1 MKTQA
6 FRYGRDARRR
16 SLRGHIAAARLAVPN
31 AKVIPMKRR
40 PLIISLL
47 CLCLLLSGCRN
58 AAPTASSPSAVV
70 VGFSQLGSESG
81 WRIGNTA
88 SMEQAAKRWG
98 FGLML
103 DNANQ
108 RQDKQIAAIRS
119 FISYQVDVIV
129 FSPIVETGWDNVL
142 REARQAGIPVI
153 LTDRMVD
160 VADDTLY
167 TAYIGAD
174 FLAEGRR
181 AGAFLI
187 KKADALGAEHLN
199 IVEITGTE
207 DSTPM
212 RDRQAGFLQA
222 IAGDGRF
229 TVLESITGDFL
240 RSKGRECMRS
250 LLDKY
255 GAAGIDVVYSHND
268 AMTLG
273 ALDVLDE
280 AGIVPGRDIVLISV
294 DGEQAAVDE
303 LVKGR
308 INCIVECTPHL
319 GDDVMAQVDAL
330 TKGRTIPKTIHP
342 EETVFTE
349 FDDLTGIGPRGY

>member
-1 MKTQA
+1 MKL
-6 FRYGRDARRR
+6 RY
-16 SLRGHIAAARLAVPN
+16 
-31 AKVIPMKRR
+31 
-40 PLIISLL
+40 LIFTLLSL
-47 CLCLLLSGCRN
+47 CLALTACQST
-58 AAPTASSPSAVV
+58 APAASSPPAVV

-181 AGAFLI
+181 AGEFLI

-212 RDRQAGFLQA
+212 RDRQAGFMQA
-222 IAGDGRF
+222 IAGDRRF

-240 RSKGRECMRS
+240 RSKGRECMRA

-268 AMTLG
+268 EMTLG
-273 ALDVLDE
+273 ALEVLE
-280 AGIVPGRDIVLISV
+280 AEGIAPGKDIILISV
-294 DGEQAAVDE
+294 DAQQEAVDA
-303 LVKGR
+303 LKAGR
-308 INCIVECTPHL
+308 INCIVECTPDL
-319 GDDVMAQVDAL
+319 GDSVMEMVDAL
-330 TKGRTIPKTIHP
+330 TRGQQIPKSNHP
-342 EETVFTE
+342 VERAFSE
-349 FDDLTGIGPRGY
+349 FDDLSGIGPRGY

>member
-1 MKTQA
+1 MK
-6 FRYGRDARRR
+6 
-16 SLRGHIAAARLAVPN
+16 LRH
-31 AKVIPMKRR
+31 
-40 PLIISLL
+40 L
-47 CLCLLLSGCRN
+47 CLVLLSLCLVLAGCQDT
-58 AAPTASSPSAVV
+58 APVASSPPAVV

-108 RQDKQIAAIRS
+108 RQEKQIAAIRS

-153 LTDRMVD
+153 LMDRMLHVD
-160 VADDTLY
+160 DESLY

-181 AGAFLI
+181 AGKYLL
-187 KKADALGAEHLN
+187 KKADALGAEHMN

-212 RDRQAGFLQA
+212 RDRQAGFRWA
-222 IAGDGRF
+222 IEGDDRF
-229 TVLESITGDFL
+229 TIVESVTGDFL
-240 RSKGRECMRS
+240 RSKGEECMRY

-255 GAAGIDVVYSHND
+255 GPEGIDVVYSHND
-268 AMTLG
+268 EMTLG
-273 ALDVLDE
+273 ALKVLE
-280 AGIVPGRDIVLISV
+280 AEGIDPGKDIILISV
-294 DGEQAAVDE
+294 DAQQEAIDA
-303 LVKGR
+303 LKAGR
-308 INCIVECTPHL
+308 INCIVECTPDL
-319 GDDVMAQVDAL
+319 GNSVMEMVDAL
-330 TKGRTIPKTIHP
+330 TKGKQIPKRNHP
-342 EETVFTE
+342 VERAFTE
-349 FDDLTGIGPRGY
+349 FDNLSEVRPRGY

>member
-1 MKTQA
+1 MK
-6 FRYGRDARRR
+6 
-16 SLRGHIAAARLAVPN
+16 LRKLFFLMLAL
-31 AKVIPMKRR
+31 AM
-40 PLIISLL
+40 LL
-47 CLCLLLSGCRN
+47 AGCRSS
-58 AAPTASSPSAVV
+58 APTGSKPSPAVV

-88 SMEQAAKRWG
+88 SMEQAAKDWG

-108 RQDKQIAAIRS
+108 RQEKQIAAIRS

-160 VADDTLY
+160 VDDDELY

-181 AGAFLI
+181 AGEFLI
-187 KKADALGAEHLN
+187 RKADAMGAEHLN

-207 DSTPM
+207 NSTPM
-212 RDRQAGFLQA
+212 RDRQIGFMQA
-222 IAGDGRF
+222 IEGDERF

-240 RSKGRECMRS
+240 RSKGRECMRT
-250 LLDKY
+250 LLDRY

-280 AGIVPGRDIVLISV
+280 AGIAPGKDIVLISV

-303 LVKGR
+303 LVRGR

-319 GDDVMAQVDAL
+319 GNDVMAQVDAL
-330 TKGRTIPKTIHP
+330 TRGRTIPKTIHP
-342 EETVFTE
+342 EETVFSE
-349 FDDLTGIGPRGY
+349 FDDLTGIGARGY

>member
-1 MKTQA
+1 MKL
-6 FRYGRDARRR
+6 RY
-16 SLRGHIAAARLAVPN
+16 
-31 AKVIPMKRR
+31 
-40 PLIISLL
+40 LIFTLLSL
-47 CLCLLLSGCRN
+47 CLALTACQST
-58 AAPTASSPSAVV
+58 APAASSPPAVV

-181 AGAFLI
+181 AGEFLV

-222 IAGDGRF
+222 IAGGGRF

-250 LLDKY
+250 LLDRY

-268 AMTLG
+268 EMTLG
-273 ALDVLDE
+273 ALEVLE
-280 AGIVPGRDIVLISV
+280 AEGIAPGKDIILISV
-294 DGEQAAVDE
+294 DAQQEAVDA
-303 LVKGR
+303 LKAGR
-308 INCIVECTPHL
+308 INCIVECTPDL
-319 GDDVMAQVDAL
+319 GDSVMEMVDAL
-330 TKGRTIPKTIHP
+330 TRGQQIPKSNHP
-342 EETVFTE
+342 VERAFSE
-349 FDDLTGIGPRGY
+349 FDDLSGIGPRGY

>member
-1 MKTQA
+1 MK
-6 FRYGRDARRR
+6 
-16 SLRGHIAAARLAVPN
+16 LRH
-31 AKVIPMKRR
+31 
-40 PLIISLL
+40 L
-47 CLCLLLSGCRN
+47 CLILLTLCLALAGCQDT
-58 AAPTASSPSAVV
+58 APVASSPPAVV

-108 RQDKQIAAIRS
+108 RQEKQIAAIRS

-160 VADDTLY
+160 VDDDTLY

-181 AGAFLI
+181 AGQFLI
-187 KKADALGAEHLN
+187 QKADAMGAEHLN

-212 RDRQAGFLQA
+212 RDRQAGFMQA

-240 RSKGRECMRS
+240 RSKGRECMRT

-255 GAAGIDVVYSHND
+255 GAEGIDVVFSHND
-268 AMTLG
+268 SMTLG
-273 ALDVLDE
+273 VLDVLDE
-280 AGIVPGRDIVLISV
+280 AGVVPGRDIVLISV

-319 GDDVMAQVDAL
+319 VNDVMAQVDAL
-330 TKGRTIPKTIHP
+330 TRGKTIPKTIHP
-342 EETVFTE
+342 EETVFSE
-349 FDDLTGIGPRGY
+349 FDDLTGLAPRGY

>member
-1 MKTQA
+1 MKL
-6 FRYGRDARRR
+6 RY
-16 SLRGHIAAARLAVPN
+16 
-31 AKVIPMKRR
+31 
-40 PLIISLL
+40 LIFTLLSL
-47 CLCLLLSGCRN
+47 CLALTACQST
-58 AAPTASSPSAVV
+58 APAASSPPAVV

-108 RQDKQIAAIRS
+108 RQEKQIAAIRS

-181 AGAFLI
+181 AGEFLI
-187 KKADALGAEHLN
+187 QKADAMGADHLN

-207 DSTPM
+207 NSTPM
-212 RDRQAGFLQA
+212 RDRQTGFLQA

-250 LLDKY
+250 LLDRY

-280 AGIVPGRDIVLISV
+280 AGVVPGRDIVLISV

-342 EETVFTE
+342 EETAFTE
-349 FDDLTGIGPRGY
+349 FDDLSGLGPRGY

>member
-1 MKTQA
+1 MKL
-6 FRYGRDARRR
+6 RY
-16 SLRGHIAAARLAVPN
+16 LILA
-31 AKVIPMKRR
+31 
-40 PLIISLL
+40 LLSL
-47 CLCLLLSGCRN
+47 CLALTACQST
-58 AAPTASSPSAVV
+58 APAASSPPAVV

-212 RDRQAGFLQA
+212 RDRQAGFMQA

-250 LLDKY
+250 LLDRY

>member
-1 MKTQA
+1 M
-6 FRYGRDARRR
+6 
-16 SLRGHIAAARLAVPN
+16 
-31 AKVIPMKRR
+31 PMKLRI
-40 PLIISLL
+40 LFLL
-47 CLCLLLSGCRN
+47 TLALALVLAGCRN
-58 AAPTASSPSAVV
+58 SAPTAANPSPAVV

-88 SMEQAAKRWG
+88 SMEQAAKEWG

-108 RQDKQIAAIRS
+108 RQEKQIAAIRS

-160 VADDTLY
+160 VDDEDLY

-181 AGAFLI
+181 AGEFLI
-187 KKADALGAEHLN
+187 QKADAMGAEHLN

-212 RDRQAGFLQA
+212 RDRQAGFMQA

-240 RSKGRECMRS
+240 RSKGRECMRT

-268 AMTLG
+268 EMTLG
-273 ALDVLDE
+273 ALEVLDE
-280 AGIVPGRDIVLISV
+280 AGVVPGRDIVLISV
-294 DGEQAAVDE
+294 DGQQAAMDE

-319 GDDVMAQVDAL
+319 GGDVMAQVDAL
-330 TKGRTIPKTIHP
+330 TRGKQIPKTIHP

-349 FDDLTGIGPRGY
+349 FDDLSKIGPRGY

>member
-1 MKTQA
+1 MKL
-6 FRYGRDARRR
+6 RY
-16 SLRGHIAAARLAVPN
+16 LILA
-31 AKVIPMKRR
+31 
-40 PLIISLL
+40 LLSL
-47 CLCLLLSGCRN
+47 CLALTACQST
-58 AAPTASSPSAVV
+58 APAASSPPAVV

-181 AGAFLI
+181 AGEFLI

-212 RDRQAGFLQA
+212 RDRQAGFMQA

>member
-1 MKTQA
+1 MKL
-6 FRYGRDARRR
+6 RY
-16 SLRGHIAAARLAVPN
+16 
-31 AKVIPMKRR
+31 
-40 PLIISLL
+40 LIFTLLSL
-47 CLCLLLSGCRN
+47 CLALTACQST
-58 AAPTASSPSAVV
+58 APAASSPPAVV

-181 AGAFLI
+181 AGEFLI

-212 RDRQAGFLQA
+212 RDRQAGFMQA

-349 FDDLTGIGPRGY
+349 FDDLSGLGPRGY

>member
-1 MKTQA
+1 MKL
-6 FRYGRDARRR
+6 RY
-16 SLRGHIAAARLAVPN
+16 
-31 AKVIPMKRR
+31 
-40 PLIISLL
+40 LIFTLLSL
-47 CLCLLLSGCRN
+47 CLALTACQST
-58 AAPTASSPSAVV
+58 APAASSPPAVV

-181 AGAFLI
+181 AGEFLI

-212 RDRQAGFLQA
+212 RDRQAGFMQA
-222 IAGDGRF
+222 IAGDRRF

-268 AMTLG
+268 EMTLG
-273 ALDVLDE
+273 ALEVLE
-280 AGIVPGRDIVLISV
+280 AEGIAPGKDIILISV
-294 DGEQAAVDE
+294 DAQQEAVDA
-303 LVKGR
+303 LKAGR
-308 INCIVECTPHL
+308 INCIVECTPDL
-319 GDDVMAQVDAL
+319 GDSVMEMVDAL
-330 TKGRTIPKTIHP
+330 TRGQQIPKSNHP
-342 EETVFTE
+342 VERAFSE
-349 FDDLTGIGPRGY
+349 FDDLSGIGPRGY

>member
-1 MKTQA
+1 MK
-6 FRYGRDARRR
+6 
-16 SLRGHIAAARLAVPN
+16 LRNLILA
-31 AKVIPMKRR
+31 
-40 PLIISLL
+40 LL
-47 CLCLLLSGCRN
+47 ALCLLLSGCRS
-58 AAPTASSPSAVV
+58 AAPAASSPSAVV

-181 AGAFLI
+181 AGEFLI
-187 KKADALGAEHLN
+187 QKADALGADHLN

-212 RDRQAGFLQA
+212 RDRQAGFMRA
-222 IAGDGRF
+222 ISGDGRF

-240 RSKGRECMRS
+240 RSKGRECMRA

-268 AMTLG
+268 EMTLG
-273 ALDVLDE
+273 ALEVLE
-280 AGIVPGRDIVLISV
+280 AEGVTPGKDIILISV
-294 DGEQAAVDE
+294 DAQQEAVDA
-303 LVKGR
+303 LKAGR
-308 INCIVECTPHL
+308 INCIVECTPDL
-319 GDDVMAQVDAL
+319 GDSVMEMVDAL
-330 TKGRTIPKTIHP
+330 TRGQQIPKSNHP
-342 EETVFTE
+342 VERVFSE
-349 FDDLTGIGPRGY
+349 FDDLSEIGPRGY

>member
-1 MKTQA
+1 
-6 FRYGRDARRR
+6 
-16 SLRGHIAAARLAVPN
+16 VPRQLDKSEFPKRPHP
-31 AKVIPMKRR
+31 KVILMKLRY
-40 PLIISLL
+40 LIFTLLSL
-47 CLCLLLSGCRN
+47 CLALTACQST
-58 AAPTASSPSAVV
+58 APAASSPPAVV

-181 AGAFLI
+181 AGEFLI

-212 RDRQAGFLQA
+212 RDRQAGFMQA

-250 LLDKY
+250 LLDRY

-280 AGIVPGRDIVLISV
+280 AGVVPGRDIVLISV

>member
-1 MKTQA
+1 MK
-6 FRYGRDARRR
+6 
-16 SLRGHIAAARLAVPN
+16 LRH
-31 AKVIPMKRR
+31 
-40 PLIISLL
+40 L
-47 CLCLLLSGCRN
+47 CLILLTLCLALAGCQDT
-58 AAPTASSPSAVV
+58 APVASSPPAVV

-108 RQDKQIAAIRS
+108 RQEKQIAAIRS

-153 LTDRMVD
+153 LMDRMLHVD
-160 VADDTLY
+160 DESLY

-181 AGAFLI
+181 AGKYLL
-187 KKADALGAEHLN
+187 KKADALGAEHMN

-212 RDRQAGFLQA
+212 RDRQAGFRWA
-222 IAGDGRF
+222 IEGDGRF
-229 TVLESITGDFL
+229 TIVESVTGDFL
-240 RSKGRECMRS
+240 RSKGEECMRY

-255 GAAGIDVVYSHND
+255 GPEGIDVVYSHND
-268 AMTLG
+268 EMTLG
-273 ALDVLDE
+273 ALKVLE
-280 AGIVPGRDIVLISV
+280 AEGIDPGRDIILISV
-294 DGEQAAVDE
+294 DAQQEAIDA
-303 LVKGR
+303 LKAGR
-308 INCIVECTPHL
+308 INCIVECTPDL
-319 GDDVMAQVDAL
+319 GNSVMEMVDAL
-330 TKGRTIPKTIHP
+330 TKGKQIPKRNHP
-342 EETVFTE
+342 VERAFTE
-349 FDDLTGIGPRGY
+349 FDNLSEVGPRGY

>member
-1 MKTQA
+1 MCLKTRKLLLYA
-6 FRYGRDARRR
+6 
-16 SLRGHIAAARLAVPN
+16 LA
-31 AKVIPMKRR
+31 
-40 PLIISLL
+40 L
-47 CLCLLLSGCRN
+47 CLALAGCGAN
-58 AAPTASSPSAVV
+58 PAAQSPSAVV

-88 SMEQAAKRWG
+88 SMEKAAKDWG

-129 FSPIVETGWDNVL
+129 FSPIVEEGWDNVL

-153 LTDRMVD
+153 LMDRMVN
-160 VADDTLY
+160 VDDDALY

-181 AGAFLI
+181 AGKYLLQ
-187 KKADALGAEHLN
+187 KADAMGAAHMN

-212 RDRQAGFLQA
+212 RDRQAGFRWA
-222 IAGDGRF
+222 IEGDGRF
-229 TVLESITGDFL
+229 SVLESVTGDFL
-240 RSKGRECMRS
+240 RSKGEECMHY

-255 GAAGIDVVYSHND
+255 GASGIDVVYSHND
-268 AMTLG
+268 EMTLG
-273 ALDVLDE
+273 ALKVLE
-280 AGIVPGRDIVLISV
+280 AEGIRPGKDIILISV
-294 DGEQAAVDE
+294 DAQQEAVDA
-303 LVKGR
+303 LKAGK
-308 INCIVECTPHL
+308 INCIVECTPEL
-319 GDDVMAQVDAL
+319 GNSVMEMVDAL
-330 TKGRTIPKTIHP
+330 TRGRQVPKRNHP
-342 EETVFTE
+342 VERAFTE
-349 FDDLTGIGPRGY
+349 FDDLSAIGPRGY